1 MKNEIVIHEEDLQD
15 SCTPSLAATTE
26 PVYDGAVGQEPEFL
40 GYSEDGMAIYKLNFE
55 L

>member
-1 MKNEIVIHEEDLQD
+1 MKPEIIVNEEDLQD
-15 SCTPSLAATTE
+15 SCKPDLVSTTE
-26 PVYDGAVGQEPEFL
+26 PVYDVVGQEPEFL